1 MDLAGVDLVE
11 ERHHDERVEDD
22 GEVLRWTLRLRRHR
36 VSATV
41 DVKKVLTCKRRTT
54 KQPASRIPLLGFLA
68 HICEQ
73 NNNINENNVIFL
85 FITRKFAKAAN
96 AHSVDISEEESFQF
110 LKRKV
115 FSLSFKMSSDMSGER
130 SSTGRLFHTAEP
142 LTSV

>member
-1 MDLAGVDLVE
+1 MNLAGVDLVE
-11 ERHHDERVEDD
+11 QRHHDERVEDD

-41 DVKKVLTCKRRTT
+41 DVKKVLTCKPRIT
-54 KQPASRIPLLGFLA
+54 KHLPVNLHHVYLYWVLSA

-96 AHSVDISEEESFQF
+96 AHSVGRSEEESFQF
-110 LKRKV
+110 M
-115 FSLSFKMSSDMSGER
+115 FKY
-130 SSTGRLFHTAEP
+130 
-142 LTSV
+142 VQ